1 MQETP
6 ARHDMWRSTYAKS
19 YLTDPQEICQPIRK
33 YHQPPSIENP
43 RPNFVSS
50 HKFIPGYIPR
60 LMYCRPPGFVKSTP
74 QALGLGTF
82 TDPQL
87 EHNAKMKPITRGV
100 LPKKFREVGFPKVG
114 LEDSS
119 KYQYHSL
126 REGTFPKNKGLDM
139 TTLTISEM
147 TPKDLKAMDSI
158 YTPAVWTTQCQRN
171 HLQAAL
177 PKPALQKPQTAL
189 EESPNPVVYKARR
202 YNEAVEPWQRFS
214 TKWDRVQIRP
224 VCRKGRWMERR
235 TGEEQPT
242 CALCRND
249 DNDSEKAENLQEANL
264 NKPLEKAD
272 LVPHSGLR
280 QIPGYCGYVPRLPII
295 RHGNHESLQK
305 YVLTDV
311 HKTTTNRRTYVQ
323 HEIRETPI
331 KDRPMSKM
339 VTLVHPSNPFKLA
352 KVD

>member
-1 MQETP
+1 
-6 ARHDMWRSTYAKS
+6 
-19 YLTDPQEICQPIRK
+19 
-33 YHQPPSIENP
+33 
-43 RPNFVSS
+43 
-50 HKFIPGYIPR
+50 
-60 LMYCRPPGFVKSTP
+60 MYCRPPGFVKNAP

-82 TDPQL
+82 TNPTL

-114 LEDSS
+114 LEDST

-126 REGTFPKNKGLDM
+126 RDGNFPKNKGLDM

-147 TPKDLKAMDSI
+147 TPKDLKALDSI
-158 YTPAVWTTQCQRN
+158 YSPAVWTTMCQRN

-189 EESPNPVVYKARR
+189 EESPNAVVYKARR

-235 TGEEQPT
+235 ADQPEPT
-242 CALCRND
+242 CALLKVD
-249 DNDSEKAENLQEANL
+249 GESSPTEEGQEEASTESPENA
-264 NKPLEKAD
+264 AD

-295 RHGNHESLQK
+295 RNEDHESLQK

-323 HEIRETPI
+323 HEIRETPL